1 MTEDVVIDLIGN
13 RTVPGLLRDQADA
26 RPDHP
31 AVVFEDPVGAT
42 RAYTYRELLDAV
54 LSAAGGFAALGVR
67 PGDKVV
73 MSLSNC
79 PEAVLT
85 LFGLA
90 VLGAVTVPC
99 NTAGTADEL
108 THIARWSDARFAV
121 TDPAYLVT
129 WRQVQAHTSSLQ
141 RLIVTGPEDD
151 ASDESSFVELLTAAP
166 LDADAVRSAEAP
178 LEILFTSGTT
188 ALPKGVVLTHAN
200 WLWSGERSSRTL
212 RLDEADRLLTALPL
226 FHVNAQSLT
235 LMNALTLGATAILL
249 EQFSARR
256 FIAQIRE
263 HRATHTSL
271 VAMLVRTLLAQP
283 EDPAD
288 GDHALRR
295 VSYAI
300 NVSDEEK
307 DRFERRFAV
316 ELINGYGLSEAMT
329 EVTVCPV
336 SGPRRWPSIGLP
348 VIDRQ
353 VRIVDDD
360 GREVPDGET
369 GEITVHGIPG
379 RTIMREYYK
388 DPEATA
394 RAVVDGWLYTGDNG
408 YFDERGYLYF
418 VDRSKDIIKRAGEN
432 VSASEVERVLL
443 EHGAIVQA
451 AVIAVPDPMR
461 DEAVKAFVVLAEDE
475 TLTEED
481 VQSYCAGRLAR
492 FKIPTIV
499 EFRAELPMT
508 SIGKVEKRRLREEV
522 TVP

>member
-1 MTEDVVIDLIGN
+1 VVDLIGK

-31 AVVFEDPVGAT
+31 ALVFEDAAGAT
-42 RAYTYRELLDAV
+42 RSYTYRQLLDAA
-54 LSAAGGFAALGVR
+54 LATAGGFAALGVR

-73 MSLSNC
+73 MSLPNC

-85 LFGLA
+85 FFGLA

-121 TDPAYLVT
+121 THPAYLATLREV
-129 WRQVQAHTSSLQ
+129 RAHTPALE
-141 RLIVTGPEDD
+141 RLIVTGATDGET
-151 ASDESSFVELLTAAP
+151 SFAELLETTP
-166 LDADAVRSAEAP
+166 LYTDADAVPSAEAP

-212 RLDEADRLLTALPL
+212 RLDDGDRLLTALPL

-256 FIAQIRE
+256 FIAQVRE
-263 HRATHTSL
+263 HHATHTSL

-283 EDPAD
+283 EDPGD

-348 VIDRQ
+348 VVDRQ
-353 VRIVDDD
+353 VRIVDGDR
-360 GREVPDGET
+360 REVPDGDT

-394 RAVVDGWLYTGDNG
+394 RTVVDGWLHTGDNG
-408 YFDERGYLYF
+408 YLDEHGYLYF

-443 EHGAIVQA
+443 EHDGIVQA
-451 AVIAVPDPMR
+451 AVIAVPDPLR

-475 TLTEED
+475 TLTEEE
-481 VQSYCAGRLAR
+481 VRAHCAGRLAR

-508 SIGKVEKRRLREEV
+508 SIGKIEKRRLREEV
-522 TVP
+522 AVS

>member
-1 MTEDVVIDLIGN
+1 MVDLIGN
-13 RTVPGLLRDQADA
+13 RAVPGLLRDQADA

-31 AVVFEDPVGAT
+31 AVVFEAAGGAT
-42 RAYTYRELLDAV
+42 CSYTYGELLDAV
-54 LSAAGGFAALGVR
+54 LAAAGGFAVLGVG

-73 MSLSNC
+73 MLLPNC

-85 LFGLA
+85 FFGLA

-99 NTAGTADEL
+99 NTASTAGEL
-108 THIARWSDARFAV
+108 THVAQWSDARFAV
-121 TDPAYLVT
+121 TAPAGLAT
-129 WRQVQAHTSSLQ
+129 MREVQAQTAPLEHLV
-141 RLIVTGPEDD
+141 VTGARDEG
-151 ASDESSFVELLTAAP
+151 SDESAFGELLQAAP
-166 LDADAVRSAEAP
+166 LDADTTPSAEAP

-256 FIAQIRE
+256 FIAQTRG

-283 EDPAD
+283 EDP
-288 GDHALRR
+288 GDRDHVLRR

-348 VIDRQ
+348 VIDRH
-353 VRIVDDD
+353 VRIVDGDR
-360 GREVPDGET
+360 REVPNGDT
-369 GEITVHGIPG
+369 GEITVHGVPG

-394 RAVVDGWLYTGDNG
+394 RTVVDGWLHTGDNG
-408 YFDERGYLYF
+408 YLDERGYLYF

-443 EHGAIVQA
+443 EHDGIVQA
-451 AVIAVPDPMR
+451 AVIAVPDPIR
-461 DEAVKAFVVLAEDE
+461 DEAVMAFVVVRQDQ

-481 VQSYCAGRLAR
+481 VHAHCAGRLAR

-522 TVP
+522 AVP

>member
-1 MTEDVVIDLIGN
+1 VVDLIGN

-31 AVVFEDPVGAT
+31 AVVLVDANGAT
-42 RAYTYRELLDAV
+42 RSYTYRELLDAV
-54 LSAAGGFAALGVR
+54 LAAAGGFAALGVR

-73 MSLSNC
+73 MSLPNC

-85 LFGLA
+85 FFGLA

-99 NTAGTADEL
+99 NTAATADEL
-108 THIARWSDARFAV
+108 THITRWSDARFAV
-121 TDPAYLVT
+121 TAPGRLT
-129 WRQVQAHTSSLQ
+129 TMCRVQAHTPALQ
-141 RLIVTGPEDD
+141 HLIVTGPTDD
-151 ASDESSFVELLTAAP
+151 GSAESSFAALLEAAP
-166 LDADAVRSAEAP
+166 MHGDAGPTVDTP
-178 LEILFTSGTT
+178 MEILFTSGTT
-188 ALPKGVVLTHAN
+188 AFPKGVVLTHAN

-212 RLDEADRLLTALPL
+212 RLDEDDRLLTALPL

-235 LMNALTLGATAILL
+235 LMNAITLGATAILL

-256 FIAQIRE
+256 YIAQIRE

-283 EDPAD
+283 EDPGD

-307 DRFERRFAV
+307 ERFERRFAV

-348 VIDRQ
+348 AIDRQ
-353 VRIVDDD
+353 VRIVDGD
-360 GREVPDGET
+360 GRKVPDGVI
-369 GEITVHGIPG
+369 GEITVHGVPG

-388 DPEATA
+388 DPQATA
-394 RAVVDGWLYTGDNG
+394 RTVVDGWLHTGDNG
-408 YFDERGYLYF
+408 YLDERGYLYF
-418 VDRSKDIIKRAGEN
+418 VDRSKDIIKRGGEN

-443 EHGAIVQA
+443 EHDGIVQA

-475 TLTEED
+475 TLTEGD
-481 VQSYCAGRLAR
+481 VQSHCAGRLAR

-499 EFRAELPMT
+499 EFRSELPMT

-522 TVP
+522 AVP